1 MDTKINVHIL
11 SIFLKLHNVLIILTV
26 ISAPS
31 VLSTW
36 RNLPLK
42 SMIYDNYIEN
52 TPPDWHVGAPRWR
65 HHASQ

>member
-1 MDTKINVHIL
+1 MDKKINVYIL
-11 SIFLKLHNVLIILTV
+11 SIFLKLHNVVIILTI

-42 SMIYDNYIEN
+42 STIDEN
-52 TPPDWHVGAPRWR
+52 HVENADACLSLI
-65 HHASQ
+65 HI

>member
-1 MDTKINVHIL
+1 ML

-26 ISAPS
+26 ILAPS

-42 SMIYDNYIEN
+42 PTIYLRSHRKRVAISACRR
-52 TPPDWHVGAPRWR
+52 HRWR